1 MVTTGIAAGLL
12 DRQAEREVFDRFLEG
27 VRGGQS
33 SVLVVRGEPGI
44 GKTAVLDYAI
54 VSAVG
59 FRVVRV
65 TGVESEIELGVATLQ

>member
-12 DRQAEREVFDRFLEG
+12 DRQAEREGFDRFLEG